1 MSKPDYC
8 YIDPSRT
15 RLMDLLNG
23 DVLEHPELLHEA
35 AELIRTSQ
43 ARLREARRLVI
54 HSGLTQQMAAVGLID
69 RVEYDL
75 GSRHD
80 TD

>member
-1 MSKPDYC
+1 
-8 YIDPSRT
+8 
-15 RLMDLLNG
+15 MDMLDG
-23 DVLEHPELLHEA
+23 DALDDDPELLHEA
-35 AELIRTSQ
+35 GELIRTSQ
-43 ARLREARRLVI
+43 ARLREARELVI
-54 HSGLTQQMAAVGLID
+54 HSGLMQQMAAVALID

>member
-1 MSKPDYC
+1 MSKVRFT
-8 YIDPSRT
+8 YIDLSVT
-15 RLMDLLNG
+15 RLMDLLEG

-35 AELIRTSQ
+35 AQLIRKSQ
-43 ARLREARRLVI
+43 ARLREARELVI
-54 HSGLTQQMAAVGLID
+54 HSGLTQQMAAVSLID